1 MAIRCLVSFTVI
13 LFCCWFASAKAQN
26 TAVPIKNPWYSL
38 YNRAVSHD
46 GKWLYFIK
54 TFDDGKTDG
63 ILRNTMTGV
72 ETLIRDPEKF
82 ELGSSYFFILNQ
94 SGELL
99 IKDLHTGTEKVFGDT
114 VNFEF
119 DALTNTALI
128 QQQDELK
135 WLQLKTR
142 KEQRFLQVKTVEN
155 IAGSPCTVL
164 YSGDGVRLLNRT
176 TGKAV
181 LLSADGRSLR
191 SYTADPKKEVIK
203 LLWNGENGSW
213 ISSVDYYG
221 NEISVGRKV
230 SFEKDFSTFTFLNPN
245 TLLATEPLH
254 KNRDTDR
261 DTVEIWSSRDKAL
274 KPRLMRM
281 FSQAQALALKDID
294 CKYPLKTYT
303 DFTTDPYIVF
313 DSGYVLEI
321 SPLENYSYH
330 ISDVAPRP
338 KIRLRNRLTDQVE
351 MEVQQVGAVYPSQTG
366 RYLLF
371 FKDRDWYFYN
381 VETCETV
388 NITAKSAADFYKYD
402 RLNTEVPYP
411 VDTPGFSPDYRYIYL
426 TSRNDIWKYD
436 IRTDR
441 LNRLTPNSG
450 KTAFRI
456 IEPLEGAG
464 AQLMKWN
471 SNPILK
477 DDYMILMMTNP
488 ETELHEGLAILQKD
502 RFTVIENLKMQS
514 IGEIRKSKGAV
525 SYVVQNASSPPEL
538 ICYQLQNGSRINGH
552 TSPHLPADFPK
563 TEVMEW
569 ISSKGESTY
578 ATVVL
583 PPGYSTSRK
592 YPAIVRVYENEAK
605 RYRYFEPPSYYTPS
619 GFNRTLLAM
628 EEYIVILTRIS
639 YAKNRVGKSAVEAVE
654 ETVNKVQS
662 KYSVDLSNVGII
674 GHSFGGYETNYILTE
689 SSMFKAAVSGSGVT
703 DIVSDYFTAHK
714 MFLNANI
721 SRYTNEQF
729 GFTGGFYELKNEY
742 LANSPILRADR
753 INTPLLL
760 WSGKNDEHVEWRQSV
775 EMFMALSSLKKEV
788 RLLLFPDD
796 PHVLIKPGNQ
806 IEATQKILQW
816 FGYYLKNGEKPSWF

>member
-1 MAIRCLVSFTVI
+1 MAIRRLLSFT
-13 LFCCWFASAKAQN
+13 LFMFCCWFATAKAQN

-38 YNRAVSHD
+38 YNRAVSDD

-54 TFDDGKTDG
+54 TFDDGKTEG
-63 ILRNTMTGV
+63 ILRNALTGV
-72 ETLIRDPEKF
+72 ETLILDPEKF
-82 ELGSSYFFILNQ
+82 ELGNSYFLMRSQ
-94 SGELL
+94 TGDLL
-99 IKDLHTGTEKVFGDT
+99 IKDLSSGTVKLFANT
-114 VNFEF
+114 LNFEL
-119 DALTNTALI
+119 DPQINTVLI
-128 QQQDELK
+128 QQQNELK
-135 WLQLKTR
+135 WLQLKTQ
-142 KEQRFLQVKTVEN
+142 KEQNFTKVKTVEH
-155 IAGSPCTVL
+155 ITGTPCTVL
-164 YSGDGVRLLNRT
+164 YTGDGIRLLNRT
-176 TGKAV
+176 TGTAV
-181 LLSADGRSLR
+181 LLARDGRSLR
-191 SYTADPKKEVIK
+191 SFTADPKTGGIK
-203 LLWNGENGSW
+203 LLWSGEAGSW
-213 ISSVDYYG
+213 ITSVDYCG
-221 NEISVGRKV
+221 KEISIGREV
-230 SFEKDFSTFTFLNPN
+230 SFEEDFSKFTFLNPN
-245 TLLATEPLH
+245 TLIAAEPLH
-254 KNRDTDR
+254 KKSNTDR

-274 KPRLMRM
+274 KPRLMGM
-281 FSQAQALALKDID
+281 FSQAQVLTLKDID
-294 CKYPLKTYT
+294 SKYPLKTFT
-303 DFTTDPYIVF
+303 DFTTNPYIVF
-313 DSGYVLEI
+313 DSGYVLEV
-321 SPLENYSYH
+321 SALENYSYQ

-381 VETCETV
+381 VETRETV
-388 NITAKSAADFYKYD
+388 NITAKAAADFYKYD

-441 LNRLTPNSG
+441 LKRLTPHSD

-471 SNPILK
+471 NNPVLK
-477 DDYMILMMTNP
+477 GDYMLLLMTDP
-488 ETELHEGLAILQKD
+488 ETELHEGLAILQKE
-502 RFTVIENLKMQS
+502 RLTVIEKPEMQS
-514 IGEIRKSKGAV
+514 VGEIQKSKEAV
-525 SYVVQNASSPPEL
+525 SYVIQNANSPPEL
-538 ICYQLQNGSRINGH
+538 IFYQLPNHSSINTH
-552 TSPHLPADFPK
+552 SAPAIPADFPK

-569 ISSKGESTY
+569 VNAKGESTY
-578 ATVVL
+578 TTVVL
-583 PPGYSTSRK
+583 PPGYSPSRK

-605 RYRYFEPPSYYTPS
+605 RYRYFESPSYYTPS

-628 EEYIVILTRIS
+628 EGYIVILTRIS
-639 YAKNRVGKSAVEAVE
+639 YQKNRVGKSAVEAVE

-662 KYSVDLSNVGII
+662 RYAVDLANVGII

-689 SSMFKAAVSGSGVT
+689 SSMFKAAVSGSGVA

-714 MFLNANI
+714 MFLNSNI

-742 LANSPILRADR
+742 LANSPILWADR

-760 WSGKNDEHVEWRQSV
+760 WSGKNDQHVEWRQSV

-806 IEATQKILQW
+806 IEATEKILQW
-816 FGYYLKNGEKPSWF
+816 FGYYLKNEKKPSWF